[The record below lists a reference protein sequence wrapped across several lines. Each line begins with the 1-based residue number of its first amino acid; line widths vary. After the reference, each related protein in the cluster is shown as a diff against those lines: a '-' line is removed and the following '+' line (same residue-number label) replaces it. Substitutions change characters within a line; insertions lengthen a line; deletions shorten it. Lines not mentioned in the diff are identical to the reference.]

1 MCLLIANHLTSMG
14 CRRINTMEFNK
25 ARVSLSLAFVLLAGI
40 FFSGLSA
47 AMPATTDVV
56 VAKSHDSDV
65 TKDALPRFSSV
76 SQAVA
81 YIASHKPQKDKV
93 WTVFIN
99 EGIYRERVVKTLIM
113 FTLWASRKKQ
123 RLSFSIDMQVNKSQ
137 RILKKNGELVALPLW
152 RF

>member
-1 MCLLIANHLTSMG
+1 
-14 CRRINTMEFNK
+14 MEFNK

-40 FFSGLSA
+40 LFSGLSA

-56 VAKSHDSDV
+56 VAKSHDSDDDSDV
-65 TKDALPRFSSV
+65 SKDALPHFNSV

-123 RLSFSIDMQVNKSQ
+123 RLSFSIGMQVNKSQ